1 MRTLTLNHPDNCHN
15 VLAFADINRSAND
28 RTVRQ
33 NVAQQEGGE
42 GVSDADD
49 DAAVRHLNIS

>member
-1 MRTLTLNHPDNCHN
+1 MLALTPNHPDNCHN
-15 VLAFADINRSAND
+15 VLAFADINCSVND

-33 NVAQQEGGE
+33 HVAQQEGGE
-42 GVSDADD
+42 GVRDADD